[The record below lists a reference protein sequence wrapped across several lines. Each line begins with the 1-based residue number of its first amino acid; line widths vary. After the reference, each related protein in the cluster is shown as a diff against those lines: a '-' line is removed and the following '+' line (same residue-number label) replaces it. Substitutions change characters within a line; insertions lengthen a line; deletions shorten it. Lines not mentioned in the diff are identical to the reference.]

1 MKRKYT
7 LALAAL
13 TLCGS
18 LSAQD
23 IYKIESLTSSD
34 LNGTARFVGM
44 GGAMNALGADLSTIG
59 SNPAAIGMYRR
70 SDAAFTGSATIQ
82 PDGQQMGDIDKARG
96 SFDQAGFVYSVN
108 MGRHSKVKFVNFAFN
123 YQKRRNFKNY
133 IGLDNIGVTNGMS
146 QSWQMQDL
154 AYYEGKVLDL
164 SSNDQSKYTTPL
176 AFVGYDAQMIAPT
189 YDNDGKLVA
198 YEPSKAQGY
207 NYHRVQWGGIQQYD
221 FNMSFNVKNRFYGGV
236 TFGVYNVNMHN
247 ALQYDELLYQNNA
260 GVQEPIGWYNMD
272 LAEEITGTGFDA
284 KFGFIFRPIE
294 TSPFRIGLSFSTPI
308 FYDLTQ
314 SGYLRME
321 SPYQI
326 TDNNGSTYD
335 RTQADYKY
343 TDLDYRVRTP
353 WKLNICAA
361 TTVGNYLAVDAEYE
375 VSRYTGAQLRWPDY
389 NRGGYWDWDRDYVRS
404 TRDTEMDKE
413 IDACFNTVQTFRI
426 GAEIRLAPGVFGRLG
441 YNYVSSPFKKD
452 AYLNTFT
459 SSPSYNY
466 TLNSDYVNLG
476 ATNRVTAGLGY
487 RGKHFYADLAYQYQ
501 TQSADVYAFRTSTAS
516 QYDPSSTYANSLP
529 AQKID
534 LKRHNVML
542 TLGCKF

>member
-13 TLCGS
+13 TICGS

-23 IYKIESLTSSD
+23 IYKIESLTGSD

-59 SNPAAIGMYRR
+59 TNPAAIGMYRR
-70 SDAAFTGSATIQ
+70 SDAAFTGSVTTQ
-82 PDGQQMGDIDKARG
+82 PNAQQMGDIDKARG

-108 MGRHSKVKFVNFAFN
+108 MGRGSKVKFVNFAFN

-133 IGLDNIGVTNGMS
+133 IGLDNVGVTNGMS

-154 AYYEGKVLDL
+154 AYYNGNALDL
-164 SSNDQSKYTTPL
+164 SQSSQRAYTTPISY
-176 AFVGYDAQMIAPT
+176 VGYDAQMIFPQQDA
-189 YDNDGKLVA
+189 NGKLV
-198 YEPSKAQGY
+198 YEPSNAQSY

-221 FNMSFNVKNRFYGGV
+221 FNLSFNVKNRFYGGV
-236 TFGVYNVNMHN
+236 TFGVYNVNMRN
-247 ALQYDELLYQNNA
+247 SLQYDELLVQNNA
-260 GVQEPIGWYNMD
+260 GVQELAGWYNMD

-294 TSPFRIGLSFSTPI
+294 TSPFRIGFSFSTPI

-321 SPYQI
+321 SPYTF
-326 TDNNGSTYD
+326 TDNDGTAYP
-335 RTQADYKY
+335 RTQADKKY

-353 WKLNICAA
+353 WKLNISAA

-389 NRGGYWDWDRDYVRS
+389 NRGSWDWDRNYVRS
-404 TRDTEMDKE
+404 TRDNAMDTE
-413 IDACFNTVQTFRI
+413 IDNNFNTVQTFRI
-426 GAEIRLAPGVFGRLG
+426 GAEVRLAPGWFGRLG
-441 YNYVSSPFKKD
+441 YNFVSAPFKSE

-459 SSPSYNY
+459 NSPSYNY
-466 TLNSDYVNLG
+466 YMNTDYVNLG

-501 TQSADVYAFRTSTAS
+501 TQAADVYAFRTNTAA
-516 QYDPSSTYANSLP
+516 QYDPSSAYQNSLP
-529 AQKID
+529 AQKLD
-534 LKRHNVML
+534 LKRHNFML

>member
-13 TLCGS
+13 TFCGS

-23 IYKIESLTSSD
+23 IYKIESLTGSD

-59 SNPAAIGMYRR
+59 TNPAAIGMYRR
-70 SDAAFTGSATIQ
+70 SDAAFTGSVTTQ
-82 PDGQQMGDIDKARG
+82 PNAQQMGDIDKARG

-108 MGRHSKVKFVNFAFN
+108 MGRGSKVKFVNFAFN

-133 IGLDNIGVTNGMS
+133 IGLDNVGVTNGMS

-154 AYYEGKVLDL
+154 AYYNGNALDL
-164 SSNDQSKYTTPL
+164 SQSSQRAYTTPISY
-176 AFVGYDAQMIAPT
+176 VGYDAQMIFPQQDA
-189 YDNDGKLVA
+189 NGKLV
-198 YEPSKAQGY
+198 YEPSNAQSY

-221 FNMSFNVKNRFYGGV
+221 FNLSFNVKNRFYGGV
-236 TFGVYNVNMHN
+236 TFGVYNVNMRN
-247 ALQYDELLYQNNA
+247 SLQYDELLVQNNA
-260 GVQEPIGWYNMD
+260 GVQELAGWYNMD

-294 TSPFRIGLSFSTPI
+294 TSPFRIGFSFSTPI

-321 SPYQI
+321 SPYTF
-326 TDNNGSTYD
+326 TDNDGTSYP
-335 RTQADYKY
+335 RTQADKKY

-353 WKLNICAA
+353 WKLNISAA

-389 NRGGYWDWDRDYVRS
+389 DRGSWDWDRDYVRS
-404 TRDTEMDKE
+404 TRDNAMDTE
-413 IDACFNTVQTFRI
+413 IDNNFNTVQTFRI
-426 GAEIRLAPGVFGRLG
+426 GAEVRLAPGWFGRLG
-441 YNYVSSPFKKD
+441 YNFVSAPFKSE

-459 SSPSYNY
+459 NSPSYNY
-466 TLNSDYVNLG
+466 YMNTDYVNLG

-501 TQSADVYAFRTSTAS
+501 TQAADVYAFRTNTAA
-516 QYDPSSTYANSLP
+516 QYDPSSAYQNSLP
-529 AQKID
+529 AQKLD